1 MIKEKTENDDI
12 YPKNEEKKCF
22 ISIGECSSLYLYILW
37 SGCFKLLTLII
48 LGQKQN
54 NDKGFGLFGF
64 SPIMNNYNFIQ
75 SILTYLGYILFGTI
89 FYFWKRKIN
98 IKNEIL
104 NTFLEKSRIKRIKNI
119 KKASKLFIILVCFTV
134 VFYIESLNILYI
146 YGFQF
151 LDYWPGEIIF
161 YLFFL
166 KRYFSIDFYLHH
178 KISIIFIVV
187 SCSTMILIAS
197 FLPSYFAD
205 SNSENAYD
213 NVEKRLGSYYYCIP
227 IILLFFFL
235 NFVYTFSRTYS
246 RILFQI
252 NFLSTYFL
260 IICIGIIGFI
270 ICFAASLISYK
281 YDYYDNLISYFN
293 DLGELLNKNEK
304 YMFYSEIFLACPLF
318 AFGKFMKMH
327 FEMLIIYHLNPL
339 YLLVANNVTYGTTKL
354 VSFIIGNSGNVA
366 QFIFAELSEV
376 LGLLGYLVYLEIFE
390 LNFCGLN
397 ENLRKNIILKGE
409 NEFIELSNEK
419 INTSLEEEDE
429 RSINSGEGITNE
441 SMRIKINNKIFT

>member
-1 MIKEKTENDDI
+1 
-12 YPKNEEKKCF
+12 
-22 ISIGECSSLYLYILW
+22 
-37 SGCFKLLTLII
+37 
-48 LGQKQN
+48 
-54 NDKGFGLFGF
+54 
-64 SPIMNNYNFIQ
+64 
-75 SILTYLGYILFGTI
+75 
-89 FYFWKRKIN
+89 
-98 IKNEIL
+98 
-104 NTFLEKSRIKRIKNI
+104 
-119 KKASKLFIILVCFTV
+119 
-134 VFYIESLNILYI
+134 
-146 YGFQF
+146 
-151 LDYWPGEIIF
+151 
-161 YLFFL
+161 
-166 KRYFSIDFYLHH
+166 
-178 KISIIFIVV
+178 
-187 SCSTMILIAS
+187 MILIAS